1 MNANSDQI
9 ALIAGGAGFL
19 GSHIAKSFYHAGYK
33 VVVMDG
39 LLDGSGGNERNL
51 QPIRN
56 DIHFAQLDVRDA
68 GTIADTI
75 RASDVIVDC
84 MAWTSHRK
92 ALQDP
97 IYDLHLNAESHLHL
111 LKHLHSGQKIVYLGS
126 RSQYGIPDV
135 SVINEET
142 SMVPVDIQG
151 IHKLAAESYYRV
163 YSRLKNLNVI
173 SLRFPNCFGENQP
186 TQGEDVGLVGG
197 FIRDLLDRKL
207 VEVFGSRR
215 RRALV
220 YAPDLAE
227 VVLRLSRTPI
237 SGFSAFN
244 IKGKD
249 IHIKSLVE
257 MLIELIGHGAYQLT
271 PLPADITAIDVGN
284 AVFDNTKLGEV
295 IEEIPLTDLREALT
309 VTIKYFKEKM

>member
-1 MNANSDQI
+1 M
-9 ALIAGGAGFL
+9 GFL
-19 GSHIAKSFYHAGYK
+19 MG
-33 VVVMDG
+33 VVEMKG
-39 LLDGSGGNERNL
+39 TYS
-51 QPIRN
+51 PYAN

-97 IYDLHLNAESHLHL
+97 IYDLHLTEIRTCIYF
-111 LKHLHSGQKIVYLGS
+111 KHLHSGQKIVYLGS

-135 SVINEET
+135 SAINEET

-173 SLRFPNCFGENQP
+173 SSLRFPNCFGENQP
-186 TQGEDVGLVGG
+186 NQGEDVGLVGG

-207 VEVFGSRR
+207 VKYLAADAD
-215 RRALV
+215 ALWCMRQIW
-220 YAPDLAE
+220 
-227 VVLRLSRTPI
+227 LRLCC
-237 SGFSAFN
+237 A
-244 IKGKD
+244 
-249 IHIKSLVE
+249 
-257 MLIELIGHGAYQLT
+257 
-271 PLPADITAIDVGN
+271 
-284 AVFDNTKLGEV
+284 
-295 IEEIPLTDLREALT
+295 
-309 VTIKYFKEKM
+309 

>member
-1 MNANSDQI
+1 MDNHSDQT

-19 GSHIAKSFYHAGYK
+19 GSHIAKRFFYEGYK
-33 VVVMDG
+33 VIVVDG
-39 LLDGSGGNERNL
+39 LLNGCGGNEKNL
-51 QPIRN
+51 YPVQNDIRFIKLDIRDADSIAELIRN
-56 DIHFAQLDVRDA
+56 SNV
-68 GTIADTI
+68 
-75 RASDVIVDC
+75 VVDC
-84 MAWTSHRK
+84 MAWTAHRK
-92 ALQDP
+92 ALIDP
-97 IYDLHLNAESHLHL
+97 IYDLRLNAESHLHL
-111 LKHLHSGQKIVYLGS
+111 IKFLHSGQKVIYLGS

-142 SMVPVDIQG
+142 SMVPVDVQG
-151 IHKLAAESYYRV
+151 IHKLASESYYRV
-163 YSRLKNLNVI
+163 YSRLRNLNVV

-227 VVLRLSRTPI
+227 VVIRLSRTPI

-257 MLIELIGHGAYQLT
+257 LLIELVGYGAYQLT
-271 PLPADITAIDVGN
+271 SLPADITVIDVGN
-284 AVFDNTKLGEV
+284 AVFDNTKLGEI

-309 VTIKYFKEKM
+309 VTINYFKEKM